1 MDNIQEMAAMTALND
16 MFKKGYFNICTIDN
30 IAKMANVNPKGRS
43 YNILHTLHCVD
54 FDKMPKELRE
64 EVPNMIRECLSLSP
78 IYEFEHLRKQKVIV
92 GQSPMGRLI
101 DYIKR

>member
-16 MFKKGYFNICTIDN
+16 MFKRGHFSICTIDS
-30 IAKMANVNPKGRS
+30 IAKMANVNPKGRA
-43 YNILHTLHCVD
+43 YDILHTLHCVD

-78 IYEFEHLRKQKVIV
+78 IYEFEHLKRETIVV
-92 GQSPMGRLI
+92 GQSPVRRFLSFVN
-101 DYIKR
+101 R